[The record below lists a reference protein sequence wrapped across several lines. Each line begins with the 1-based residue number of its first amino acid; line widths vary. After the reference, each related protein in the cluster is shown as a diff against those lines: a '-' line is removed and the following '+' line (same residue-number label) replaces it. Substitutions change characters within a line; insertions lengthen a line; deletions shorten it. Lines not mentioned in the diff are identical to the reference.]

1 MAGRI
6 YPLFMLQDPRR
17 NLYAPIYKARFLPKE
32 KRLSSLFFHMAL
44 DIPLHIAFCG
54 REQLFSHSVII
65 KHNFDIVVGTHFC
78 FRMYVYK
85 CAGAFRIA
93 AFSLNDVQIPDDSAR
108 LLFAVSLSGF

>member
-32 KRLSSLFFHMAL
+32 KRLSSLFFHMTL

-54 REQLFSHSVII
+54 IVTLVI
-65 KHNFDIVVGTHFC
+65 K
-78 FRMYVYK
+78 
-85 CAGAFRIA
+85 
-93 AFSLNDVQIPDDSAR
+93 
-108 LLFAVSLSGF
+108 LFASAKTYGNFYS